1 MSAMVIA
8 QYSFPIKTESVTQGF
23 LRHKVVFDKLDSCP
37 PIAGLCPELELELN
51 IQMVAM
57 ISAPDEKLTRSQPW
71 PGSRGCMARWC
82 SAPSRWV
89 RVNCRQGLEV
99 ALLTEVSLMYASF
112 FGLNALGPPQMLREA
127 VALLGR

>member
-1 MSAMVIA
+1 MN
-8 QYSFPIKTESVTQGF
+8 TESDTQGF
-23 LRHKVVFDKLDSCP
+23 RRHKVFFDKFDTCP
-37 PIAGLCPELELELN
+37 PIAGLCPEADVELN

-57 ISAPDEKLTRSQPW
+57 ISAPDEKLTGSQPW
-71 PGSRGCMARWC
+71 PGSRGCLARWC
-82 SAPSRWV
+82 SAPSGWG

>member
-1 MSAMVIA
+1 MTSAMVIA

-57 ISAPDEKLTRSQPW
+57 ISAPGEKLKGSHYLR
-71 PGSRGCMARWC
+71 PGLDRRCKLDA
-82 SAPSRWV
+82 V
-89 RVNCRQGLEV
+89 RYV
-99 ALLTEVSLMYASF
+99 
-112 FGLNALGPPQMLREA
+112 FGW
-127 VALLGR
+127 

>member
-1 MSAMVIA
+1 MV
-8 QYSFPIKTESVTQGF
+8 SD
-23 LRHKVVFDKLDSCP
+23 KVNSCP
-37 PIAGLCPELELELN
+37 VIEGLCPESDIELN

-57 ISAPDEKLTRSQPW
+57 VSVPDEKLTGSQPW

-82 SAPSRWV
+82 SAPSGWG

-99 ALLTEVSLMYASF
+99 ALLTEVSLMYASL